1 MHSFLDPWSNF
12 YSKKKLRTPKGYS
25 EAVNLRQRDNIMA
38 KKKRTKEQTLIYKTL
53 HRKLNIDKH

>member
-1 MHSFLDPWSNF
+1 MHSFLDPWSNL
-12 YSKKKLRTPKGYS
+12 YSKTKLRTPKGYS

-38 KKKRTKEQTLIYKTL
+38 KKKRTKKQTLIYKTL